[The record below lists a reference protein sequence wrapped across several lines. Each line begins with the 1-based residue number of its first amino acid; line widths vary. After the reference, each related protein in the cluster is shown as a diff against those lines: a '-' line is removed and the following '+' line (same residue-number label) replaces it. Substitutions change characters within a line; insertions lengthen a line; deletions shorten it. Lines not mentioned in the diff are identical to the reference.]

1 MDRIL
6 VLGTGAGISIN
17 CYNTCFILEN
27 DNKHLLV
34 DTGSGSGIL
43 KQIKDIGVD
52 ITKIHDLFI
61 SHKHIDYL
69 LGIFVFIR
77 MITSLMGV
85 GKYDGNLN
93 IYCDSEIKK
102 LVDNFFIPTSYP
114 QLIEQYNKH
123 VIYHSLYNNE
133 KFDIAG
139 YEIETLDMYSTECNQ
154 FGFQTKLNNGKI
166 LTFMRDV
173 PCSEKIYDKI
183 KDTDWVLHEAFCM
196 ETEEKRFRAREKH
209 HSTVKD
215 VAEKMELL
223 NVKNLVLLHTMDNN
237 IENRKKLYTDE
248 AKEYFKGHVYVPN
261 DLEIIEL

>member
-61 SHKHIDYL
+61 SHKHIDHL
-69 LGIFVFIR
+69 IGIFVFLR

-93 IYCDSEIKK
+93 INCDSEIKK

-114 QLIEQYNKH
+114 QPVSYTHLLEEVCQ
-123 VIYHSLYNNE
+123 VMLYM
-133 KFDIAG
+133 FHHHI
-139 YEIETLDMYSTECNQ
+139 Q
-154 FGFQTKLNNGKI
+154 KLQ
-166 LTFMRDV
+166 
-173 PCSEKIYDKI
+173 
-183 KDTDWVLHEAFCM
+183 
-196 ETEEKRFRAREKH
+196 
-209 HSTVKD
+209 
-215 VAEKMELL
+215 
-223 NVKNLVLLHTMDNN
+223 NV
-237 IENRKKLYTDE
+237 
-248 AKEYFKGHVYVPN
+248 
-261 DLEIIEL
+261 